1 MEHTLKSV
9 DTGLGGLSHAVAA
22 MGDLAVAQVRA
33 SIDVFVRHD
42 LADAAKVVRADDAL
56 DLQDAEIEKRAV
68 GFIALHQ
75 PVADDLRRPI
85 AAMKIAMQLE
95 RCGDLA
101 KNIGKRV
108 ARMEGPGAEEQVSAI
123 VELGQL
129 AADRLAAVVNAYRQG
144 DAQGAYTVWLKDTEI
159 DERHDEV
166 LQNIVSGMIN
176 QPGTVG
182 DSTHLLFIAKNLERI
197 GDHATNIAETVH
209 FAVSGE
215 PLTEERPK
223 GDSSPFAVVRPP
235 A

>member
-108 ARMEGPGAEEQVSAI
+108 GRMAAAAPEAQAGLIAV
-123 VELGQL
+123 LGGL
-129 AADRLAAVVNAYRQG
+129 AADRLAAVVNAYRGG
-144 DAQGAYTVWLKDTEI
+144 DAQGAYSVWLKDTEI
-159 DERHDEV
+159 DERHDGV
-166 LQNIVSGMIN
+166 LREIVAGMVASPSTIED
-176 QPGTVG
+176 G
-182 DSTHLLFIAKNLERI
+182 THLLFIAKNLERI
-197 GDHATNIAETVH
+197 GDHATNIAELVYYQITG
-209 FAVSGE
+209 AD
-215 PLTEERPK
+215 LTERPK
-223 GDSSPFAVVRPP
+223 L
-235 A
+235 